1 MIIQIFNSSV
11 VSGPE
16 ILVLPSLLRLGE
28 TVRVIFLMET
38 RVTGQSRCP
47 VEYAKKLGLQVETV
61 FVRSRWDRVAIT
73 ELRNVLDRLQ
83 PRITHAHDVK
93 ASFYLHQAKKLRP
106 GFQSAL
112 LSTHH
117 GVQGRKGK
125 IRLYEEYYVRRVLPH
140 YDRVLS
146 VCTQDRASLIRR
158 GVAEERIAVHLNGA
172 DRALVPSES
181 RNSVAV
187 KVRNEWKKR
196 NPGLPA
202 PQDAI
207 FLGAVARL
215 SPEKRHD
222 RMLNVLRSARHS
234 HTNEYAKK
242 PVLLCFGIGPEE
254 ARLKNLARKW
264 GITDSV
270 FWMGYSDTIGEEMAG
285 FDALLSLSDGEGIP
299 ISLLEAG
306 WAGTPVLST
315 AVGGVPD
322 LISTPAVGYLVEKQD
337 SDERIASR
345 LCDMLKDRV
354 EMRRVGK
361 AFQSR
366 VASEFSEST
375 WRGRLLEE
383 YAKLGLSPG
392 VPRA

>member
-1 MIIQIFNSSV
+1 
-11 VSGPE
+11 
-16 ILVLPSLLRLGE
+16 
-28 TVRVIFLMET
+28 
-38 RVTGQSRCP
+38 
-47 VEYAKKLGLQVETV
+47 
-61 FVRSRWDRVAIT
+61 
-73 ELRNVLDRLQ
+73 
-83 PRITHAHDVK
+83 VK

-106 GFQSAL
+106 GFQAAL
-112 LSTHH
+112 VSTHH

-125 IRLYEEYYVRRVLPH
+125 IRLYEEYYVRRILPH
-140 YDRVLS
+140 YDLVLS
-146 VCTQDRASLIRR
+146 VCTQDRTSLIRR
-158 GVAEERIAVHLNGA
+158 GVPDAKIAVHLNGA
-172 DRALVPSES
+172 DRKRIPSES
-181 RNSVAV
+181 RNSVSA
-187 KVRNEWKKR
+187 KVRNEWKIR
-196 NPGLPA
+196 TPGLPD

-222 RMLNVLRSARHS
+222 RMLNVLRSARRS
-234 HTNEYAKK
+234 SEYDKK

-264 GITDSV
+264 GVEDGV

-322 LISTPAVGYLVEKQD
+322 LISTPAVGYLVERQD

-345 LCDMLKDRV
+345 LSDVLKDRV
-354 EMRRVGK
+354 AMRRVGK

-366 VASEFSEST
+366 VVSEFSESM
-375 WRGRLLEE
+375 WRGRLLQE
-383 YAKLGLSPG
+383 YAKLGSE
-392 VPRA
+392 